1 MIDGG
6 IEIDHPDLI
15 ANIWTNSAE
24 ALGRPNVDDDR
35 NGRVDDIHGWDF
47 RNNDRSVDDG
57 EAADDHATHVAGT
70 IGARGGN
77 RIGVAGVNWN
87 ITIIPVKFIGD
98 NPDGSTTGTFS
109 DAAAAMDYVTA
120 LKTRGLNVVATN
132 NSWGCLG
139 CGLSLTMQ
147 GAIRRAGDAGIVVVA
162 AAGNSNTDTDITP
175 FYPAGMDCTLTATGI
190 ERGWDCLIAVASI
203 TGQGA
208 RSSFSNYG
216 ASSVD
221 LGAPGSEIVSTFRGD
236 YEVLQGTSMATPHVT
251 GAVALCASISPSL
264 GPRARKDLVLTTTT
278 PTSSLSGATSTGGR
292 LDVGAMAQ
300 GCGVPTTVPDLTGA
314 TEANALDALSGALLV
329 PGTRT
334 TAYHGS
340 VGSGRIIATKPAG
353 GTTVVQLS
361 AVAYVVSKGP
371 ISVPDLVGDEATTV
385 SATLLAAELTVGQV
399 TQVFHAGVPVGY
411 VISQT
416 PVAGTPVGPGSA
428 VAYVVSK
435 GPISVPDLV
444 GDEATTVSATLL
456 AAELTV
462 GQVTQVFHAGV
473 PVGYVI
479 SQTPV
484 AGTPVGPG
492 SAVAYVVSK
501 GPISVP
507 DLVGDEATTVSA
519 TLLAAELTVGQV
531 TQVFHA
537 GVPVGYVI
545 SQTPVAGTPVGPGSA
560 VAYVVSK
567 GPISVPDLVGD
578 EATTV
583 SATLLAAEL
592 TVGQVTQVFHAG
604 VPVGYVISQT
614 PVAGTPV
621 GPGSA
626 VAYVVSKGPISVPDL
641 VGDEATTVSATLLAA
656 ELTVGQ
662 VTQVFHAGV
671 PVGSSSARRRSRAPP
686 WAPAQRSPTS

>member
-1 MIDGG
+1 MTPAPTIAAQGDLPSPGLAKGHAKDVVLVGFEPGTSKVKKGVAARSVGATDVEPLSPLAPDTVVMKLPPGQTVEKAIEKLEKQSGVKYAEPDYYVTTAETSDDPYYVDGSLWGMQGDTSMPANLYGSGAAEAWAAGAVGSSSVYVAVIDGG

-35 NGRVDDIHGWDF
+35 NGRVDDVHGWDF

-484 AGTPVGPG
+484 AGTPVGP
-492 SAVAYVVSK
+492 
-501 GPISVP
+501 
-507 DLVGDEATTVSA
+507 D
-519 TLLAAELTVGQV
+519 
-531 TQVFHA
+531 
-537 GVPVGYVI
+537 
-545 SQTPVAGTPVGPGSA
+545 
-560 VAYVVSK
+560 
-567 GPISVPDLVGD
+567 
-578 EATTV
+578 
-583 SATLLAAEL
+583 
-592 TVGQVTQVFHAG
+592 
-604 VPVGYVISQT
+604 
-614 PVAGTPV
+614 
-621 GPGSA
+621 
-626 VAYVVSKGPISVPDL
+626 
-641 VGDEATTVSATLLAA
+641 
-656 ELTVGQ
+656 
-662 VTQVFHAGV
+662 
-671 PVGSSSARRRSRAPP
+671 
-686 WAPAQRSPTS
+686 QRSPTS